1 MKADEKHDAHIRTL
15 YCILIPFAALSIV
28 GFFIALLSWNSL
40 SDPDNHANAI
50 TWSLSVLQIVLAI
63 FAIILGIG
71 ALFGFWL
78 LREAAITSAEREARE
93 YLDRKA
99 GELFEQVWLTR
110 DGQGK
115 IERPELP
122 LGLNE
127 AEVLSQAEEED
138 G

>member
-99 GELFEQVWLTR
+99 GELLSRSGSQGTDKGR
-110 DGQGK
+110 SSGQNYPWG
-115 IERPELP
+115 
-122 LGLNE
+122 
-127 AEVLSQAEEED
+127 
-138 G
+138 